1 MVAKESVNTLEP
13 CRDCPFGALS
23 LPGSYVRCQ
32 QCRNDHKA
40 GKAADAQWDARER
53 RRESMLARRARQG
66 RHSNPGPP
74 PRPREHTPSWDQYGR
89 VIPKQIEM
97 TPNDLEAIKLIIT
110 MMEKS
115 IILLRTALRNR

>member
-1 MVAKESVNTLEP
+1 MPEKAPEP
-13 CRDCPFGALS
+13 CRDCPYGALS
-23 LPGSYVRCQ
+23 LPGRYVRCA
-32 QCRNDHKA
+32 QCRSDHKA
-40 GKAADAQWDARER
+40 LKAADAQWDARER
-53 RRESMLARRARQG
+53 RRESVLARRARQG

-74 PRPREHTPSWDQYGR
+74 PRPRERTPSWDQYGR

-115 IILLRTALRNR
+115 ILLLRTALRNR